1 MDVPREAGAQASHP
15 GSTAHKSEFIAR
27 AKRISAGITAT
38 AGKLQRLSQL
48 AKRTSMF
55 DDPAVQINELTGLI
69 KADIQGLNGALTD
82 LSTFQGRQAGSGN
95 RQVAS
100 LSTNTVDD
108 LRARLKDTTASFRD
122 VLTLRQENLR
132 VHAGRR
138 QLFSATPESRPFPAP
153 ARPGAPGPRPARAWR
168 CKQYCLLAGLY
179 LFSPA
184 AGAQGGDCLLASTR
198 RPARSQVP
206 YSYWRLPARSCRDV
220 SHTVSCLSHRL
231 LGSTPPLW
239 RL

>member
-1 MDVPREAGAQASHP
+1 VRCRPAAAFKGGPEGPGLSGGGCSEGSRGPGQPPREHGAQVRVHRP
-15 GSTAHKSEFIAR
+15 GQ
-27 AKRISAGITAT
+27 RISAGITAT

-132 VHAGRR
+132 VHAAGGSSSPPRR
-138 QLFSATPESRPFPAP
+138 RAGPSPRPRGQVPP
-153 ARPGAPGPRPARAWR
+153 ARGLPEPGAVSSLPPG
-168 CKQYCLLAGLY
+168 
-179 LFSPA
+179 
-184 AGAQGGDCLLASTR
+184 
-198 RPARSQVP
+198 RS
-206 YSYWRLPARSCRDV
+206 LPV
-220 SHTVSCLSHRL
+220 
-231 LGSTPPLW
+231 
-239 RL
+239 

>member
-1 MDVPREAGAQASHP
+1 
-15 GSTAHKSEFIAR
+15 
-27 AKRISAGITAT
+27 
-38 AGKLQRLSQL
+38 
-48 AKRTSMF
+48 MF

-132 VHAGRR
+132 VHAAGGSSSPPRR
-138 QLFSATPESRPFPAP
+138 RAGPSPRPRGQVPP
-153 ARPGAPGPRPARAWR
+153 ARGLPEPGAVSSLPPG
-168 CKQYCLLAGLY
+168 
-179 LFSPA
+179 
-184 AGAQGGDCLLASTR
+184 
-198 RPARSQVP
+198 RS
-206 YSYWRLPARSCRDV
+206 LPV
-220 SHTVSCLSHRL
+220 
-231 LGSTPPLW
+231 
-239 RL
+239 

>member
-1 MDVPREAGAQASHP
+1 MGVPMEAGAQASQP

-55 DDPAVQINELTGLI
+55 DDPAVEINELTGLI
-69 KADIQGLNGALTD
+69 KADIQGLNGALSD

-132 VHAGRR
+132 VHQGRR
-138 QLFSATPESRPFPAP
+138 QLFSATPEGRPFPAP
-153 ARPGAPGPRPARAWR
+153 ARPGASPFCAPLPRCPGLTCCFCSGVQPARATEAEQR
-168 CKQYCLLAGLY
+168 
-179 LFSPA
+179 
-184 AGAQGGDCLLASTR
+184 
-198 RPARSQVP
+198 
-206 YSYWRLPARSCRDV
+206 
-220 SHTVSCLSHRL
+220 
-231 LGSTPPLW
+231 
-239 RL
+239 